1 MKPHRPSSFAAVAL
15 TGLTLLSACQPAPPS
30 GWTGYAEAELV
41 YVAAPV
47 AGRITSLSVH
57 PGDAV
62 AAGQALFELDPVL
75 EKAAEAEAQARTL
88 SARAQASNAAK
99 GRRAQE
105 IAVTQAQLAQARSA
119 EQLAA
124 SDLTRQRQ
132 LVDQGFV
139 TRARATDA
147 ATLLAQARARVV
159 ELEAALAVAKLPSR
173 SDERAS
179 AQALAQAA
187 EQSRAQ
193 AAWRVEQKRQSAP
206 LAARVND
213 VFMRAGEWVP
223 AGQVVLALLP
233 PNQRK
238 ARFYVSEA
246 EVGGLKPTDA
256 VQLHC
261 DGCGAAIP
269 ARVSFIANGP
279 EYTPPVIYS
288 NAQRAKLVFLV
299 EARPI
304 KPEDAERLR
313 PGQPLNVTR

>member
-1 MKPHRPSSFAAVAL
+1 MKRYLPFPGAGPLVTLA
-15 TGLTLLSACQPAPPS
+15 LLSACQPAPPM

-41 YVAAPV
+41 YVASPV
-47 AGRITSLSVH
+47 AGRITSLAVRA
-57 PGDAV
+57 GDAV
-62 AAGQALFELDPVL
+62 VTGQALFELDPAL
-75 EKAAEAEAQARTL
+75 EKAVQAEAQARAI
-88 SARAQASNAAK
+88 SARAQATNTDK
-99 GRRAQE
+99 GRREQE

-124 SDLTRQRQ
+124 SDLARQQQ

-147 ATLLAQARARVV
+147 ATVLAQGRARVA
-159 ELEAALAVAKLPSR
+159 ELQASLAVTHLPSR
-173 SDERAS
+173 GDERAS
-179 AQALAQAA
+179 ALALAQAA
-187 EQSRAQ
+187 EQGRAQ
-193 AAWRVEQKRQSAP
+193 ADWRLGQTRQSAP

-223 AGQVVLALLP
+223 AGQAVLALLP

-238 ARFYVSEA
+238 ARFYVGEN
-246 EVGGLKPTDA
+246 EIGGIKPGDA

-269 ARVSFIANGP
+269 AQVSFIASGP

-288 NAQRAKLVFLV
+288 NTQRAKLVFLV
-299 EARPI
+299 EARPV